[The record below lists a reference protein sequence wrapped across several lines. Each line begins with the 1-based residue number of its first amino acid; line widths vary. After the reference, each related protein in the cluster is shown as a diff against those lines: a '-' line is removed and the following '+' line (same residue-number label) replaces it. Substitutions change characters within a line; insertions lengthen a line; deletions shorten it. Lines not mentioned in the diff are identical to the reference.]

1 MGRYVAR
8 RLLLTIPVMLGASIL
23 IFAMVYALP
32 GDPIRALAGDRPLAP
47 AVAAQLREEF
57 NLNDPL
63 WLQYVKYV
71 GGLFQGDFGTDF
83 AGRPVL
89 ETILDRLPV
98 TAKLALVAILF
109 EIVIGI
115 VAGVLAGIRRNS
127 FFDNLVLVSTTIV
140 VSVPILVLAFLAQFV
155 FGLKLELFPIA
166 GVREGWYSYL
176 LPGLVLAAGSVAYV
190 ARLTRTSMAENLR
203 ADYVR
208 TARAKGLKPSTVVV
222 RHTLRNSLIPV
233 VTFIGADIGTLMG
246 GAIVTETVFNIP
258 GIGRAVFESI
268 QRQEGRSSS
277 GSSRSWSSSSSS
289 STWSSTCCTPSS
301 TRGSAMTDGR
311 LTDVGH
317 DEVGA
322 GRTTGVA
329 DPTDAETATVLQG
342 SLWSDAWKALRKSVL
357 FWLGAL
363 LGVVFILMA
372 VFPQLFARGANPRD
386 CDLVNS
392 SNPPSAAHWFGFDQQ
407 GCDYLAQVVYG
418 ARNSLIIG
426 VLAVLFILL
435 LGVIV
440 GAIAGFYG
448 GFTDSLLS
456 RLADIFYAM
465 PLILGALVLLR
476 VGPSTDIPIINDR
489 GAGRSPSRSPPS
501 AG

>member
-8 RLLLTIPVMLGASIL
+8 RLLLTIPVMLGASFL
-23 IFAMVYALP
+23 IFAMVFALP
-32 GDPIRALAGDRPLAP
+32 GDPIAALAGDRPLAP
-47 AVAAQLREEF
+47 AVAAQLRAEF

-71 GGLFQGDFGTDF
+71 GDLFQGDFGTDF

-89 ETILDRLPV
+89 DTILDRLPV

-155 FGLKLELFPIA
+155 LGLKLELFPIA

-268 QRQEGRSSS
+268 QRQEGAVVV
-277 GSSRSWSSSSSS
+277 GIV
-289 STWSSTCCTPSS
+289 T
-301 TRGSAMTDGR
+301 
-311 LTDVGH
+311 LLVFFFIFFNLVVDV
-317 DEVGA
+317 
-322 GRTTGVA
+322 
-329 DPTDAETATVLQG
+329 L
-342 SLWSDAWKALRKSVL
+342 
-357 FWLGAL
+357 
-363 LGVVFILMA
+363 
-372 VFPQLFARGANPRD
+372 
-386 CDLVNS
+386 
-392 SNPPSAAHWFGFDQQ
+392 
-407 GCDYLAQVVYG
+407 Y
-418 ARNSLIIG
+418 
-426 VLAVLFILL
+426 AVLDPRIR
-435 LGVIV
+435 
-440 GAIAGFYG
+440 Y
-448 GFTDSLLS
+448 D
-456 RLADIFYAM
+456 
-465 PLILGALVLLR
+465 
-476 VGPSTDIPIINDR
+476 
-489 GAGRSPSRSPPS
+489 
-501 AG
+501 